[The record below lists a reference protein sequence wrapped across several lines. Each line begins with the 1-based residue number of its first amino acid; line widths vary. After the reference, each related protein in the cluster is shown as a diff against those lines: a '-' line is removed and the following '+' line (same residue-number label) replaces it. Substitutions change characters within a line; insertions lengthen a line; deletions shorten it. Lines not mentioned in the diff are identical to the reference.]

1 MKIDINEEI
10 EEKSSC
16 SSEKKSSESSEDE
29 IEIHKKERQI
39 TPINVRT
46 RCKSN
51 FFVDYAE

>member
-1 MKIDINEEI
+1 VKIDINEEI